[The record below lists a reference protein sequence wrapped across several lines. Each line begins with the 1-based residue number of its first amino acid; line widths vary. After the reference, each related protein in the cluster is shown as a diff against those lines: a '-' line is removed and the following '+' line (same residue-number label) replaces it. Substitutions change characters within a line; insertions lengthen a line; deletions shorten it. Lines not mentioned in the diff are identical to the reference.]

1 MAAYLDNTPSSA
13 PLAPVVATSLDPL
26 ETNTDLPGSEAEPL
40 CPEGIT
46 DSIAFRHSGWAPT
59 RQRVRRALYATG
71 AGRKR
76 LERFDLC
83 GSRAWVMESLE
94 EPGVFRISSDTCHDR
109 FCLPC
114 ANVRS
119 RTIAANVLDALKGK
133 QARFITLTLRGDS
146 KPLVFTLRK
155 VVSAFARLRARKLWK
170 QTQHGGCCFLEIK
183 LSRNTGLWNVHY
195 HIISQGSYIEK
206 HLLSRAWQQIT
217 GTSFIVDVKY
227 IKDTDKV
234 ARYVTKYA
242 SKPLDATVTND
253 VDALTEAIAALKG
266 RRLCSTF
273 GTWRTI
279 SLTDQPQPG
288 EWIAVCPF
296 RDLLHRVVA
305 LDPEALLIWQSLK
318 GENSWTSQTT
328 TKAPRPP
335 PTPQP
340 QWSFNSKSLLPAPYA
355 EQQSEPPL

>member
-1 MAAYLDNTPSSA
+1 MDNASDTPSR
-13 PLAPVVATSLDPL
+13 APVLATSLDPL
-26 ETNTDLPGSEAEPL
+26 ETNTDFPVSEAQPL

-46 DSIAFRHSGWAPT
+46 DSIDFRHSGWRGT

-83 GSRAWVMESLE
+83 GSRAWIMESLD

-114 ANVRS
+114 ANLRS

-133 QARFITLTLRGDS
+133 QARFITLTLRAEDQS
-146 KPLVFTLRK
+146 LVSILRK

-195 HIISQGSYIEK
+195 HIISEGKYIEQ
-206 HLLSRAWQQIT
+206 HLLSRAWHQIT

-227 IKDTDKV
+227 IKDTEKV

-253 VDALTEAIAALKG
+253 LDALTEAIAALKG

-279 SLTDQPQPG
+279 SLTDQPEPG
-288 EWIAVCPF
+288 QWQALCPF
-296 RDLLHRVVA
+296 RELLEKV
-305 LDPEALLIWQSLK
+305 LKDDPEALIIWQALK
-318 GENSWTSQTT
+318 GENTCKTRTS
-328 TKAPRPP
+328 TKTPRPP
-335 PTPQP
+335 PTLQRH
-340 QWSFNSKSLLPAPYA
+340 WSFAFANLQPALNVD
-355 EQQSEPPL
+355 QQSEAPF